1 MIHTR
6 AHAPASP
13 TRRLLAAL
21 AVVIA
26 GYAAAAPASGEEVT
40 ADSDV
45 LARLAE
51 QTSVGGSLRG
61 AYWSSSRDL
70 DGREDL
76 PVAALWLRGRWD
88 PDPAVSLLVD
98 GWVGNDDLFHDDA
111 TAGRL
116 REAYL
121 DLRLGPLDVRLGK
134 QIIAWG
140 RADRINP
147 TDTLTPRDFTLLV
160 PEDGDQRFGATGVK
174 VTSQVAGLVLTGIVL
189 PTFEPH
195 VIPLRRPP
203 PGSTLRE
210 RTPDEPVLQGALK
223 IESTGGA
230 VDWSVSYFDGFDLLP
245 DLQLA
250 GARPSGLDVVLT
262 HHRIRVVGIDA
273 AAAVGP
279 YTVRGEAAYTF
290 TEHARRGDQIK
301 SPFLF
306 LVLGADRTL
315 PGAVYVNLQYVL
327 RVISDFQAPAA
338 VEDPVRRGL
347 AFEQALIN
355 DQLDEVK
362 HAIAVRVSRAW
373 WDETLR
379 AELSAIVSPT
389 RGDYGLRGKI
399 AYAFTDHV
407 KVTAGA
413 DVFGGETRT
422 VFGRLRETSGGYLEV
437 RWDF

>member
-1 MIHTR
+1 MRRREPAR
-6 AHAPASP
+6 ASR
-13 TRRLLAAL
+13 TRRTLAAL
-21 AVVIA
+21 AVGLAVC
-26 GYAAAAPASGEEVT
+26 
-40 ADSDV
+40 V
-45 LARLAE
+45 LAASASSQESADDRDGLDRLAE
-51 QTSVGGSLRG
+51 QLTVGGSLRG
-61 AYWSSSRDL
+61 AYWTSSRDL

-98 GWVGNDDLFHDDA
+98 GWVGNDDLFHEDA

-121 DLRLGPLDVRLGK
+121 DVRVGPLDVRLGK

-174 VTSQVAGLVLTGIVL
+174 ATSDVAGLLVTGVML

-195 VIPLRRPP
+195 IIPLRRPP
-203 PGSTLRE
+203 PGSTLRQ

-223 IESTGGA
+223 IERTGGA
-230 VDWSVSYFDGFDLLP
+230 VDWSLSYFDGFDLFP
-245 DLQLA
+245 DVQLA
-250 GARPSGLDVVLT
+250 GVRASGLDVVLT
-262 HHRIRVVGIDA
+262 HHRIRVVGMDA

-290 TEHARRGDQIK
+290 TEHARRGDEIK
-301 SPFLF
+301 SPFFF
-306 LVLGADRTL
+306 LVVGGDRTL

-327 RVISDFQAPAA
+327 RVISDFQSPAA
-338 VEDPVRRGL
+338 VADPVRRGL

-362 HAIAVRVSRAW
+362 HAIALRVSRAW
-373 WDETLR
+373 RHETVR
-379 AELSAIVSPT
+379 TEMSVIASPT
-389 RGDYGLRGKI
+389 RGDYALRAKI
-399 AYAFTDHV
+399 AYAVTDHV

-422 VFGRLRETSGGYLEV
+422 VFGRLRETSTGYLEV

>member
-1 MIHTR
+1 MHRRQHTR
-6 AHAPASP
+6 ASR
-13 TRRLLAAL
+13 TRSTLAAL
-21 AVVIA
+21 AVLA
-26 GYAAAAPASGEEVT
+26 GCAVAASASSEERA

-45 LARLAE
+45 LGRLAD
-51 QTSVGGSLRG
+51 QVTLGGSLRG

-98 GWVGNDDLFHDDA
+98 GWVGNDDLFHEDA

-121 DLRLGPLDVRLGK
+121 DLRAGAVDLRLGK

-160 PEDGDQRFGATGVK
+160 PDDGDQRFGTTAVKATTVVSGLAVTGV
-174 VTSQVAGLVLTGIVL
+174 VL

-203 PGSTLRE
+203 AGSTLRE
-210 RTPDEPVLQGALK
+210 RTPDGPVLQGALK
-223 IESTGGA
+223 IERTGGG
-230 VDWSVSYFDGFDLLP
+230 VDWSVSYFDGFDLYP

-250 GARPSGLDVVLT
+250 AIRASGLDLVLR
-262 HHRIRVVGIDA
+262 HHRVRVVGIDA
-273 AAAVGP
+273 AAPVGA

-301 SPFLF
+301 SPFFF

-327 RVISDFQAPAA
+327 RVISDFQRPGG
-338 VEDPVRRGL
+338 VEDPVRRGV

-373 WDETLR
+373 LHETLR
-379 AELSAIVSPT
+379 AEMAAIVSPT
-389 RGDYGLRGKI
+389 RGDYALRAKI

-413 DVFGGETRT
+413 DVFGGETRS
-422 VFGRLRETSGGYLEV
+422 VFGRLRETSTGYLEV